1 MSSSNKFE
9 QALKSTFAN
18 EVSVTE
24 NGAFSYKTAGNPLLD
39 INFAVSSLRN
49 KSDDEIVKMFS
60 EAFYFNPLL
69 SVKWL
74 FFLRDIRGGMQER
87 RSFKVCL
94 RWLADVRPELV
105 KKLIPL
111 CAEYGRFDDL
121 FCLISFKTD
130 DQVQAEVIK
139 YIDEQWAKD
148 VENMNN
154 KKPISLLAKWMKSC
168 NTSSP
173 KSVKIGKFFAKEL
186 SLSEKQYRKTLS
198 AMRKYLNV
206 IEVDTSAGKWDKINY
221 SAVPS
226 KANLKYKNA
235 FLKHDEAR
243 RREFLGKLEKGEV
256 KINSAANFPCD
267 IYHSYSR
274 AYGIDAALEGMWKA
288 LPQFAID
295 GNMIAVVDGSGS
307 MCSNVGT
314 GSLHASDVA
323 NSLGIYCAEHMTGPF
338 KNKFITFSSKP
349 KYVDLSNAKS
359 LYEKIQTIERYN
371 ECANTNVEATL
382 DLVLKTAKDNALKQ
396 EDIPAL
402 LILSDGEFDAMS
414 DFPSACD
421 SQSGS
426 YWSYW
431 NRGSNYNAKRLALFE
446 NIRKKWENA
455 GYKLPRIVFWNIC
468 GRTGGIPLQE
478 NDLGVVLT
486 SGFSVNT
493 MKMVMSNK
501 TDPFEVLV
509 DQLNV
514 KRYDAVETAVKDL
527 V

>member
-1 MSSSNKFE
+1 MATSKFE
-9 QALKSTFAN
+9 QALTKTINN
-18 EVSVTE
+18 EVSMTE
-24 NGAFSYKTAGNPLLD
+24 NGAYAFATTGKKLLD
-39 INFAVSSLRN
+39 LHFATSSLRN
-49 KSDDEIVKMFS
+49 KTDSEIEQMF
-60 EAFYFNPLL
+60 ETALLETPLL
-69 SVKWL
+69 AVKWL
-74 FFLRDIRGGMQER
+74 FMARDIREGMGER
-87 RSFKVCL
+87 RTFRVCL
-94 RWLADVRPELV
+94 KWLATSRPALV

-111 CAEYGRFDDL
+111 VAEYGRYDDL
-121 FCLISFKTD
+121 FCLIGTSLEQD
-130 DQVQAEVIK
+130 VVDLV
-139 YIDEQWAKD
+139 DEQISADYKEALAD
-148 VENMNN
+148 SN
-154 KKPISLLAKWMKSC
+154 KMSLLGKWMPSA
-168 NTSSP
+168 NTSSADTR
-173 KSVKIGKFFAKEL
+173 KLAKFFCEKL
-186 SLSEKQYRKTLS
+186 SLPEKKYRKMLS
-198 AMRKYLNV
+198 LIRSKLRV

-256 KINSAANFPCD
+256 KINSGANFPCD
-267 IYHSYSR
+267 IYHSYGCG
-274 AYGIDAALEGMWKA
+274 YGIDAALEGMWKA

-295 GNMIAVVDGSGS
+295 GDMIAVVDGSGS
-307 MCSNVGT
+307 MCCSVGT
-314 GSLHASDVA
+314 GSLRAFDVA

-338 KNKFITFSSKP
+338 KDKFITFSSKP
-349 KYVDLSNAKS
+349 KYVDLSKAKS

-402 LILSDGEFDAMS
+402 LILSDGEFDAMT

-421 SQSGS
+421 SQSNS

-431 NRGSNYNAKRLALFE
+431 NRGPNYNAKRLALFE

-493 MKMVMSNK
+493 MQMVMSNK

-514 KRYDAVETAVKDL
+514 KRYDAVEAAAKDL

>member
-1 MSSSNKFE
+1 MATSKFE
-9 QALKSTFAN
+9 QALTNTLNN
-18 EVSVTE
+18 EVSMTE
-24 NGAFSYKTAGNPLLD
+24 NGAYAFATSGKKLLD
-39 INFAVSSLRN
+39 LHFATSSLRN
-49 KSDDEIVKMFS
+49 KTDSEIEQMF
-60 EAFYFNPLL
+60 ETALLETPLL
-69 SVKWL
+69 AVKWL
-74 FFLRDIRGGMQER
+74 FMARDIREGMGER
-87 RSFKVCL
+87 RTFRVCL
-94 RWLADVRPELV
+94 KWLAASRPALV

-111 CAEYGRFDDL
+111 VAEYGRYDDL
-121 FCLISFKTD
+121 FCLIGTSLEQDVVDF
-130 DQVQAEVIK
+130 V
-139 YIDEQWAKD
+139 DEQISADYKEALAD
-148 VENMNN
+148 SN
-154 KKPISLLAKWMKSC
+154 KMSLLGKWMPSA
-168 NTSSP
+168 NTSSADTR
-173 KSVKIGKFFAKEL
+173 KLAKFFCKKL
-186 SLSEKQYRKTLS
+186 SLSEKKYRKMLS
-198 AMRKYLNV
+198 LIRSKLKV

-267 IYHSYSR
+267 IYHSYR
-274 AYGIDAALEGMWKA
+274 DQYGVDAALEGMWKA

-307 MCSNVGT
+307 MRCGVGT
-314 GSLHASDVA
+314 GSLQASDVA

-359 LYEKIQTIERYN
+359 LYEKIETIERYN
-371 ECANTNVEATL
+371 ECSNTNVEATL

-421 SQSGS
+421 SWSGS
-426 YWSYW
+426 YWSYC

-468 GRTGGIPLQE
+468 GLTGGIRQQE

-493 MKMVMSNK
+493 MQMVMSNK

-509 DQLNV
+509 DQLNA
-514 KRYDAVETAVKDL
+514 KRYDAVEAAAKDL

>member
-1 MSSSNKFE
+1 MTSKFE
-9 QALKSTFAN
+9 QALTKTLNN
-18 EVSVTE
+18 EVSMTE
-24 NGAFSYKTAGNPLLD
+24 NGAYAFATSGKKLLD
-39 INFAVSSLRN
+39 LHFATSSLRN
-49 KSDDEIVKMFS
+49 KTDSEIERMF
-60 EAFYFNPLL
+60 ETALLETPLL
-69 SVKWL
+69 AVKWL
-74 FFLRDIRGGMQER
+74 FMARDIREGMGER
-87 RSFKVCL
+87 RTFRVCL
-94 RWLADVRPELV
+94 KWLAASRPALV

-111 CAEYGRFDDL
+111 VAEYGRYDDL
-121 FCLISFKTD
+121 FCLIGTSLEQD
-130 DQVQAEVIK
+130 VVDLV
-139 YIDEQWAKD
+139 DEQISADYKEALAD
-148 VENMNN
+148 SN
-154 KKPISLLAKWMKSC
+154 KMSLLGKWMPSA
-168 NTSSP
+168 NTSSADTR
-173 KSVKIGKFFAKEL
+173 KLAKFFCEKL
-186 SLSEKQYRKTLS
+186 SLSEKKYRKMLS
-198 AMRKYLNV
+198 LIRSKLKV
-206 IEVDTSAGKWDKINY
+206 IEVYTSAGKWDKIDY

-243 RREFLGKLEKGEV
+243 RYEFLGKLEKGEV

-267 IYHSYSR
+267 IYYSYR
-274 AYGIDAALEGMWKA
+274 NQYGADAALEGMWKA

-338 KNKFITFSSKP
+338 KDKFITFSSKP

-382 DLVLKTAKDNALKQ
+382 DLVLKTAKDNELKQ